1 MKKHIKAHTAL
12 LCAVLLSL
20 LSLGGCQ
27 DTSAKE
33 DSIVC
38 SSFITYDWV
47 SKITAGDEW
56 NIHLLGAKGADIH
69 SYEPT
74 VRDIAKIADCRLLV
88 RIGGESDDWA
98 GKVISAAKNDTMT
111 DLALCEEIEYLLC
124 ENEGE
129 HEHGEK
135 EQSHDGHEHRY
146 DEHIWFSFE
155 YSYACIERITDT
167 LTALRPESETLY
179 RENARQYLDTL
190 REIEAQY
197 VDMASSVE
205 DGHIVV
211 CDRFPFYYLSRDLG
225 IEYSAAFEGC
235 SAESEASFSV
245 VSALAR
251 EIDHAQLEY
260 VLICEGTDDA
270 LARSVINATKNKNA
284 RILTLDSMQSLSEDD
299 IGKRDYASQLLYNLE
314 VLKTALG
321 VE

>member
-1 MKKHIKAHTAL
+1 MKKNIKAHTAL
-12 LCAVLLSL
+12 LCALLLSIL
-20 LSLGGCQ
+20 TLAGCKSVSQ
-27 DTSAKE
+27 DES
-33 DSIVC
+33 SIVC

-56 NIHLLGAKGADIH
+56 DLHLLGARGADIH

-74 VRDIAKIADCRLLV
+74 VRDIAKIARCRVLV
-88 RIGGESDDWA
+88 RIGGESEDWA

-124 ENEGE
+124 EDGDGHGTEE
-129 HEHGEK
+129 HHHE
-135 EQSHDGHEHRY
+135 GHEHRY

-205 DGHIVV
+205 NGHIVV
-211 CDRFPFYYLSRDLG
+211 CDRFPFYYLARDLG

-245 VSALAR
+245 VSSLAK
-251 EIDHAQLEY
+251 EIDQAGLGY
-260 VLICEGTDDA
+260 VLICEGTDGS
-270 LARSVINATKNKNA
+270 LARSVINATKSKNA